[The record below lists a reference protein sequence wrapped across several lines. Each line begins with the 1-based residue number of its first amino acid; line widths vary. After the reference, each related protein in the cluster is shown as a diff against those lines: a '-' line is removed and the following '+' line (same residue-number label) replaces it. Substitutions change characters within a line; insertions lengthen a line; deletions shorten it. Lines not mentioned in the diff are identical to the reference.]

1 MYYKLLGALLI
12 IVSSTAIG
20 FLYSNKFKKRVYQLK
35 SIERAVYEIKNEILY
50 TYTPLPE
57 LFFKISKNSSFP
69 IKEFFESISNIL
81 KTNSVNSVYE
91 AFIKGFKKVEDKM
104 ELKKEDKDL
113 ILNLAKT
120 FGESD
125 VEGHMNIISLTLEGL
140 KEQIREGEIA
150 MKKNIKMYRY
160 LGFTIGMMI
169 VITLF

>member
-1 MYYKLLGALLI
+1 MYYKLLGALLT

-20 FLYSNKFKKRVYQLK
+20 FLYSNKFKKRVHQLK
-35 SIERAVYEIKNEILY
+35 NIENSVYEIKNEILY

-57 LFFKISKNSSFP
+57 IFYKTSQKSSFP
-69 IKEFFESISNIL
+69 INELFESISDSL
-81 KTNSVNSVYE
+81 KTNEVNSVYE
-91 AFIKGFKKVEDKM
+91 AFIKGFQGIKEKM
-104 ELKKEDKDL
+104 DLKKEDIDI

-125 VEGHMNIISLTLEGL
+125 VQGHINIISLTLEEL
-140 KEQIREGEIA
+140 KKQIDEGEVA

>member
-1 MYYKLLGALLI
+1 MYYKLLGALLTI
-12 IVSSTAIG
+12 ASSTAIG

-57 LFFKISKNSSFP
+57 LFSKTSEKSSFP
-69 IKEFFESISNIL
+69 INKLFESISNLL
-81 KTNSVNSVYE
+81 KTNAVNSVYE
-91 AFIKGFKKVEDKM
+91 AFIKGFQKVEDKM

-125 VEGHMNIISLTLEGL
+125 VQGHMNIISLTLEGL
-140 KEQIREGEIA
+140 KKQITEGEIA